1 MVAPLAMGYGVA
13 RACPRAGSRC
23 CHVNILVL
31 LPVKKRR
38 NALNVSTAC

>member
-13 RACPRAGSRC
+13 RALQGAGSRC
-23 CHVNILVL
+23 CHVNKFVL

-38 NALNVSTAC
+38 NALSVRTAC